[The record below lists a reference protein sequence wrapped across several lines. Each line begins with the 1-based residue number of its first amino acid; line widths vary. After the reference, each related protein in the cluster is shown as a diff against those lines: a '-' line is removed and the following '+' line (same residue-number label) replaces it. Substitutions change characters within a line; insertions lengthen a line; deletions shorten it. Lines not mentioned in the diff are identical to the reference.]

1 MLRLTFYSCTHSAGF
16 RSGLG
21 VKRVNLDLSKPERLS
36 KNVFIISGNN
46 ATGKSVLSESLHP
59 FTTNSGVGR
68 QRFFVDGKE
77 GLLLREYLDDDGTQI
92 LTKMVYS
99 PKGAGG
105 HNTKCFFAIQ
115 RPGEK
120 ESTELNPTGNVGS
133 YMSLVKTYFGI
144 TKDYVSFGSYSE
156 AVKGLVTETSY
167 DRKNKISSLIPNT
180 SRFEV
185 AYNVINDKYK
195 TTRTL
200 ARNVAQKMVHL
211 RDEECIRGD
220 LNRCETEIADTLAER
235 ERSIKKMAEAKGKIQ
250 AIAGDDDVESLIDR
264 YEKRHVEILNLGS
277 TATRLRTR
285 LESACAAC
293 GIDATDEEIKHFLA
307 REPKVTKNLTQAKL
321 DKTNAQ
327 SKIDTARSYLN
338 DIENEISEAESVIY
352 SLWNQDSDELRE
364 QLKYLN
370 GKISEMMYAKNPERY
385 VNMSYSEI
393 MAFIDQIDFIKGLA
407 LGYLD
412 KYGEI
417 FTKYFSGGIVDYDKA
432 ATSIKALQKEAEE
445 LEERMGEIT
454 AANADLYQYR
464 RLQTILKSRPTECKI
479 DSCPFIKDAL
489 KWPEFEKQIEAND
502 SEYDIAANKHKDICD
517 KIENLALLLQFN
529 GDISRLV
536 EVVTKNEALFKKYL
550 GLSLSDIYGKFSI
563 GTLPD
568 QFNLDEAKKLGAIL
582 SEKDLYLRI
591 TRIDIPEIEKMLE
604 LSKNA
609 ESSRKTLEKR
619 VDKLKESREVHLA
632 TIDRNGMSIKIA
644 SKSINR
650 YESLLEAISNLKDA
664 WEEAL
669 EAAEKYEKLQADYDS
684 LGESVEKIVGLMNLI
699 GDNKKIVEDCDVSMQ
714 TLGPK
719 RERLKYDLNQFNELT
734 LEKALIE
741 KDFALLDIMRQIVAP
756 GKGVWGECIAL
767 YMDDIRATTN
777 QLLLSMFDGN
787 LYLDDFIITDKEF
800 TIPYVYNGSR
810 GEDVSIASS
819 SQQAAISM
827 ALSLAI
833 IAKMNGNYGVCVF
846 DEADAPMSPANKEMF
861 AEILIKQ
868 AKYIGLTQLFVVTHS
883 PEIYSGYDVC
893 RINFPGAR
901 KFDEDESVDILE
913 GGKY

>member
-1 MLRLTFYSCTHSAGF
+1 MLRLTYYSCTHSAGF

-21 VKRVNLDLSKPERLS
+21 VKRVNLDLAKPERLS

-46 ATGKSVLSESLHP
+46 ATGKSVLSESIHP
-59 FTTNSGVGR
+59 FTTNSGAGR
-68 QRFFVDGKE
+68 QKFFVDGKE

-92 LTKMVYS
+92 FTRMVYT
-99 PKGAGG
+99 PKSSGG
-105 HNTKCFFAIQ
+105 HNTKCFFSIQ

-120 ESTELNPTGNVGS
+120 EPTELNPTGNVGS

-211 RDEECIRGD
+211 RDEDSIRGD
-220 LNRCETEIADTLAER
+220 LKRCETEIADTLAER

-250 AIAGDDDVESLIDR
+250 AIAGDDDVEKLMDK
-264 YEKRHVEILNLGS
+264 YEKRHAEILNLGS
-277 TATRLRTR
+277 SATRLRSR
-285 LESACAAC
+285 LEATCAAY
-293 GIDATDEEIKHFLA
+293 GIDATDADIEEFLGK
-307 REPKVTKNLTQAKL
+307 ESKVSKNLTQAKL
-321 DKTNAQ
+321 DKANAQ

-352 SLWNQDSDELRE
+352 SLWNQDTDELKE

-370 GKISEMMYAKNPERY
+370 GKISDMDYAKNPSLY
-385 VNMSYSEI
+385 ADMSYNEI
-393 MAFIDQIDFIKGLA
+393 IAFIDQVDFIKSLVSS
-407 LGYLD
+407 YLEH
-412 KYGEI
+412 YGNI
-417 FTKYFSGGIVDYDKA
+417 FTKYFSGERVDYTKIV
-432 ATSIKALQKEAEE
+432 SRIEALKKESED
-445 LEERMGEIT
+445 LEERMKVIT
-454 AANADLYQYR
+454 ATNADLFQYR

-479 DSCPFIKDAL
+479 DSCPFIRDAL
-489 KWPEFEKQIEAND
+489 KWPEFERQIEAND
-502 SEYDIAANKHKDICD
+502 AEYDVLANKHKAICEE
-517 KIENLALLLQFN
+517 IENLSMMLQFN
-529 GDISRLV
+529 GDISRLIDVV
-536 EVVTKNEALFKKYL
+536 EKNETMFKKYMS
-550 GLSLSDIYGKFSI
+550 LSLSKIYEKFAI
-563 GTLPD
+563 GTFPTE
-568 QFNLDEAKKLGAIL
+568 FNLDEAKRLGAIL

-609 ESSRKTLEKR
+609 EASRKTLEKR
-619 VDKLKESREVHLA
+619 IEKLKSSREAHLA

-644 SKSINR
+644 AKSIRR
-650 YESLLEAISNLKDA
+650 YESMAEAISNLKEI

-669 EAAEKYEKLQADYDS
+669 DAADKYEKLQEEYNA
-684 LGESVEKIVGLMNLI
+684 LGSSVEKIIELMNGI
-699 GDNKKIVEDCDVSMQ
+699 SEHKKIVEECDNSMQ
-714 TLGPK
+714 MLGPK

-777 QLLLSMFDGN
+777 QLLLNMFDGN

-800 TIPYVYNGSR
+800 TIPYIYNGSR

-833 IAKMNGNYGVCVF
+833 IAKMSGNYGVCVF

-901 KFDEDESVDILE
+901 KFEEDESIDILE
-913 GGKY
+913 GGK

>member
-1 MLRLTFYSCTHSAGF
+1 MLRLTYYSCTHSAGF

-21 VKRVNLDLSKPERLS
+21 VKRVNLDLAKPERLS

-46 ATGKSVLSESLHP
+46 ATGKSVLSESIHP
-59 FTTNSGVGR
+59 FTTNSGAGR
-68 QRFFVDGKE
+68 QKFFVDGKE

-92 LTKMVYS
+92 FTRMVYT
-99 PKGAGG
+99 PKGGGG
-105 HNTKCFFAIQ
+105 HNTKCFFSIQ

-120 ESTELNPTGNVGS
+120 EPTELNPTGNVGS

-211 RDEECIRGD
+211 RDEDSIRGD
-220 LNRCETEIADTLAER
+220 LRRCETEIADTLAER

-250 AIAGDDDVESLIDR
+250 AIAGDDDVEKLMDK
-264 YEKRHVEILNLGS
+264 YEKRHAEILNLGS
-277 TATRLRTR
+277 SATRLRSR
-285 LESACAAC
+285 LEAACAAC
-293 GIDATDEEIKHFLA
+293 GIDATDADIEEFLGK
-307 REPKVTKNLTQAKL
+307 ESKVSKNLTQAKL
-321 DKTNAQ
+321 DKANAQ

-352 SLWNQDSDELRE
+352 SLWNQDVDELKE

-370 GKISEMMYAKNPERY
+370 SKISDMDYAKNPSLY
-385 VNMSYSEI
+385 ADMSYNEI
-393 MAFIDQIDFIKGLA
+393 MAFIDQVDFIKSLVSS
-407 LGYLD
+407 YLEH
-412 KYGEI
+412 YGNI
-417 FTKYFSGGIVDYDKA
+417 FTKYFSGERIDYTKIV
-432 ATSIKALQKEAEE
+432 SRIEALKKESGD
-445 LEERMGEIT
+445 LEERMKVIT
-454 AANADLYQYR
+454 ATNSELFQYR
-464 RLQTILKSRPTECKI
+464 RLQSILKSRPTECKI
-479 DSCPFIKDAL
+479 DSCPFIRDAL
-489 KWPEFEKQIEAND
+489 KWSEFERQIEAND
-502 SEYDIAANKHKDICD
+502 AEYDVLANKHKAICEELED
-517 KIENLALLLQFN
+517 LSMMLRFN
-529 GDISRLV
+529 GDISRLIDVV
-536 EVVTKNEALFKKYL
+536 EKNEAMFKKYMSL
-550 GLSLSDIYGKFSI
+550 PLSKIYKKFAI
-563 GTLPD
+563 GTLPTE
-568 QFNLDEAKKLGAIL
+568 FNLDEAKRLGAIL
-582 SEKDLYLRI
+582 SEKELYLRI

-609 ESSRKTLEKR
+609 EASRKTLEKR
-619 VDKLKESREVHLA
+619 IEKLKSSRETHLA

-644 SKSINR
+644 AKSIR
-650 YESLLEAISNLKDA
+650 RHESMAEAISNLKEI

-669 EAAEKYEKLQADYDS
+669 DAADKYEKLQEEYDA
-684 LGESVEKIVGLMNLI
+684 LGSSVEKIVVLMNGI
-699 GDNKKIVEDCDVSMQ
+699 GEHKKIVEECDISMQ

-777 QLLLSMFDGN
+777 QLLLNMFDGN
-787 LYLDDFIITDKEF
+787 LYLDDFVITDKEF

-893 RINFPGAR
+893 RISFPGAR
-901 KFDEDESVDILE
+901 KFEEDESIDILE
-913 GGKY
+913 GGK